1 MYDTERSETNVALFK
16 KNWLSRTHEYVGL
29 YTAAVVQMNVL
40 LQLYPFSSLV

>member
-1 MYDTERSETNVALFK
+1 MYDTERYKTNVALLTK
-16 KNWLSRTHEYVGL
+16 WLSRTHEYVDL